1 MPFCHKCGNRVTDTA
16 RFCNKCGA
24 KVRQRVSAQHSTSSV
39 SRREKIKP
47 SFENVLKQK
56 KPRDQ
61 LSQKKTPVKSQ
72 IKNQFNYNEFQS
84 AEIDWF
90 SSEKKKVMLQ
100 RLSTYI
106 SYIEDVKK
114 ETGKKLREARSKR
127 YQVKK
132 ENKKFDSTR
141 SLKSLKSAHH
151 QLITLNESINSLE
164 EEYNLLDD
172 NFAQANKQAEKFRSE
187 TSSDLSEEKFMKIER
202 LLSGSAEFFNLKSS
216 CTKLKDHRTR
226 QIILMNDSED
236 IIAATSEIENII
248 EHLNSLLDVL
258 SDCERITSSYF
269 RKDSSIQSL
278 MEKEEILNARREM
291 IQIKVSS
298 HKIKAYLHSTGKNE
312 STIDLSFIDM
322 DMAFE
327 SFINDVLSNKGIKF
341 KSEISELIF
350 DINASL
356 SDISDMKN
364 PIDEEMTSIKTS
376 TNDILEQLKTHSLTP
391 SEPPSS
397 FDEVKDLTET
407 SSLEEPVIIDQITI
421 DEKKETAI
429 APETEKDLVQEEV
442 IVDESE
448 SLVDAEVSEK
458 VSTINFSSDLE
469 VESSINQHLRYSSR
483 KIEKIGNEMHVTLMS
498 GDIKKQL
505 WTIKE
510 ETIEVSGEGA
520 TTRSDISLEIISKNR
535 EGTFNWSDPWK
546 NIELIVHEDYLSK
559 LKGRRLIAEQIY
571 KMEGTVK
578 ISFSRSSKTI
588 TIFLEVAKTSANV
601 KAASQTFKEMVY
613 LASSI

>member
-1 MPFCHKCGNRVTDTA
+1 
-16 RFCNKCGA
+16 
-24 KVRQRVSAQHSTSSV
+24 
-39 SRREKIKP
+39 
-47 SFENVLKQK
+47 
-56 KPRDQ
+56 
-61 LSQKKTPVKSQ
+61 
-72 IKNQFNYNEFQS
+72 
-84 AEIDWF
+84 
-90 SSEKKKVMLQ
+90 
-100 RLSTYI
+100 
-106 SYIEDVKK
+106 
-114 ETGKKLREARSKR
+114 
-127 YQVKK
+127 
-132 ENKKFDSTR
+132 
-141 SLKSLKSAHH
+141 
-151 QLITLNESINSLE
+151 
-164 EEYNLLDD
+164 
-172 NFAQANKQAEKFRSE
+172 
-187 TSSDLSEEKFMKIER
+187 
-202 LLSGSAEFFNLKSS
+202 
-216 CTKLKDHRTR
+216 
-226 QIILMNDSED
+226 
-236 IIAATSEIENII
+236 
-248 EHLNSLLDVL
+248 
-258 SDCERITSSYF
+258 
-269 RKDSSIQSL
+269 
-278 MEKEEILNARREM
+278 
-291 IQIKVSS
+291 
-298 HKIKAYLHSTGKNE
+298 
-312 STIDLSFIDM
+312 
-322 DMAFE
+322 MAFE